1 MVDKKENILSSTDI
15 LVKFTICKVEVETMT
30 WGKGRMRRKNKS
42 SFAVIS
48 KEFAD
53 ATSMHGLRFIAQE
66 NASIQER

>member
-1 MVDKKENILSSTDI
+1 
-15 LVKFTICKVEVETMT
+15 MT

-53 ATSMHGLRFIAQE
+53 ATSMHGLRFIAQA